1 MSKNRN
7 NSNNSIKS
15 SINKKDS
22 TEELLLE
29 ISSLRKSLSDKEL
42 ECERLLSFVESN
54 DANDVSG
61 KDDFQQSLIEQLFK
75 TQEELLALRTVI
87 YKDNA
92 KRDSAELLY
101 GARDRVENDLP
112 YRLGSILMQS
122 FKTPKDIPKIPMI
135 LKSEYNKSI
144 KEFRDKPLPPVELYA
159 DYEEA
164 EKVMNHLTY
173 RIGLVTAQSIDS
185 PQKLLKLP
193 FEIARQVYLFKK
205 KK

>member
-1 MSKNRN
+1 
-7 NSNNSIKS
+7 
-15 SINKKDS
+15 
-22 TEELLLE
+22 
-29 ISSLRKSLSDKEL
+29 
-42 ECERLLSFVESN
+42 
-54 DANDVSG
+54 
-61 KDDFQQSLIEQLFK
+61 
-75 TQEELLALRTVI
+75 
-87 YKDNA
+87 
-92 KRDSAELLY
+92 
-101 GARDRVENDLP
+101 
-112 YRLGSILMQS
+112 MQS
-122 FKTPKDIPKIPMI
+122 FKTPKDIPQIPML